1 MLHPSYT
8 DLIKVVN
15 SGIENGEEPTINSRY
30 SIVIAASK
38 RARQLIDKQQRLE
51 ERDSCYKPLSV
62 AVEELN
68 NGEVQI
74 VGEEDCDE
82 DEIVLDEEI
91 VLEKEEESIFEQ
103 ETKEQSE
110 E

>member
-8 DLIKVVN
+8 DLIKVIN
-15 SGIENGEEPTINSRY
+15 SGVEEGEEPTVNSRY

-51 ERDSCYKPLSV
+51 EKDICFKPLSA
-62 AVEELN
+62 AVDELN
-68 NGEVQI
+68 CGEVKI
-74 VGEEDCDE
+74 LAEDDS
-82 DEIVLDEEI
+82 
-91 VLEKEEESIFEQ
+91 EEEMILEPEDNLAEDLADESYGNEA
-103 ETKEQSE
+103 ETE